1 MTKRK
6 RRNHSASVKAKVAVA
21 AVRGDRTLA
30 ELAEH
35 FDVHPHQIQDWKK
48 QLVANAETLFGNGG
62 SSAGAENAERQDP
75 ETPRHD
81 RPADDG
87 EGFCIQSARSRPVS
101 ERRTMIQSDQPLP
114 VTRRCELLKV
124 ARSTAYCR
132 PGPVSHEDLV
142 LMRLIDEIHL
152 ELPFYGSRRIRDEL
166 ETRGHPVN
174 RKRVQRLMRH
184 MGVAA
189 LYPKRRTSA
198 PERDHKVYPYL
209 LTGVSVERANQVW
222 APDICYLPMAKGF
235 LYLVAVMD
243 WLSRRVLSWRV
254 SNTLDREFCVEALEE
269 ALARYGAPEIFNT
282 DQGAQFTSEAFTDVL
297 KAHGVAISMDGKGR
311 WIDNVFIER
320 LWRSVKYEDI
330 YLRAYETPAALRAGL
345 TRYFDFYN
353 TRRRHTALDR
363 RTPDAVYFEQVA
375 VNTAA

>member
-1 MTKRK
+1 
-6 RRNHSASVKAKVAVA
+6 
-21 AVRGDRTLA
+21 
-30 ELAEH
+30 
-35 FDVHPHQIQDWKK
+35 
-48 QLVANAETLFGNGG
+48 
-62 SSAGAENAERQDP
+62 
-75 ETPRHD
+75 
-81 RPADDG
+81 
-87 EGFCIQSARSRPVS
+87 
-101 ERRTMIQSDQPLP
+101 MIQSDQPLP

-132 PGPVSHEDLV
+132 PGPVSHEDVV

-174 RKRVQRLMRH
+174 RKRVQRLMCH

-189 LYPKRRTSA
+189 LYPTRRTSA
-198 PERDHKVYPYL
+198 PGRGHKVYPYL

-222 APDICYLPMAKGF
+222 ATDICYLPMAKGF
-235 LYLVAVMD
+235 MYLVAVMD
-243 WLSRRVLSWRV
+243 WWSRRVLSWRV
-254 SNTLDREFCVEALEE
+254 SNTLDRAFCVEALEE
-269 ALARYGAPEIFNT
+269 ALARYGAPQICNT

-297 KAHGVAISMDGKGR
+297 TAHGVAISMDGKGR
-311 WIDNVFIER
+311 WIDKVFIER